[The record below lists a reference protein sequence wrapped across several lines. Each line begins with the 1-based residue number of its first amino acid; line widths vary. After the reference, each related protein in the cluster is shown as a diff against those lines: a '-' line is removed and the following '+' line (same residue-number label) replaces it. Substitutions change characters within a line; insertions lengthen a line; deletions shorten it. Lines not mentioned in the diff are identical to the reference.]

1 MLSTAVLGPRVAAPS
16 AALNCTALPRGAGLL
31 LPADGGSR
39 RSLSLNSCYWLDFTT
54 LRRRTA
60 RTARPSIVSSSM
72 GLRTQDPG
80 ARQVLAFLSQVWMCR
95 PRPHPPTRAGPAHT
109 AGSAHTRSHR
119 QAMPTRAG
127 PAHTTGSAHARRSQ
141 AQRQML
147 LFTLRCTFLDPGLAA
162 DRCFSARVRSP
173 STLRPCTDVI

>member
-72 GLRTQDPG
+72 GLRTQGPR
-80 ARQVLAFLSQVWMCR
+80 RQAGPRLSQPGVDVQA
-95 PRPHPPTRAGPAHT
+95 PPV
-109 AGSAHTRSHR
+109 
-119 QAMPTRAG
+119 
-127 PAHTTGSAHARRSQ
+127 PAHTTGSAHARSSQ

>member
-72 GLRTQDPG
+72 GLRTQGPR
-80 ARQVLAFLSQVWMCR
+80 RQAGPRLSQSGVDVQA
-95 PRPHPPTRAGPAHT
+95 PPTQQAPPTLAHT
-109 AGSAHTRSHR
+109 GR
-119 QAMPTRAG
+119 QCPHGQAPPTRAG

>member
-72 GLRTQDPG
+72 GLRTQGPR
-80 ARQVLAFLSQVWMCR
+80 RQAGPRLSQSGVDVQAPPTPTHTGRPHPHSRLRPHSLTQAGNAHTGR
-95 PRPHPPTRAGPAHT
+95 PRPHNR
-109 AGSAHTRSHR
+109 
-119 QAMPTRAG
+119 
-127 PAHTTGSAHARRSQ
+127 
-141 AQRQML
+141 
-147 LFTLRCTFLDPGLAA
+147 
-162 DRCFSARVRSP
+162 
-173 STLRPCTDVI
+173 LRPRPPLPGAASDAAFHAALYVLGSGFGC

>member
-72 GLRTQDPG
+72 GLRTQGPR
-80 ARQVLAFLSQVWMCR
+80 RQAGPRLSQLGVDVQAPPTPTHTGR
-95 PRPHPPTRAGPAHT
+95 PRPHSRLRPHSLTRAGNAHT
-109 AGSAHTRSHR
+109 GRPRPHNR
-119 QAMPTRAG
+119 
-127 PAHTTGSAHARRSQ
+127 
-141 AQRQML
+141 
-147 LFTLRCTFLDPGLAA
+147 
-162 DRCFSARVRSP
+162 
-173 STLRPCTDVI
+173 LRPRPPLPGAASDAAFHAALYVLGSGFGC

>member
-109 AGSAHTRSHR
+109 AGSAH
-119 QAMPTRAG
+119 
-127 PAHTTGSAHARRSQ
+127 ARRSQ